1 MIKYAL
7 KCGACE
13 HEFEG
18 WFPDSVGYDKQ
29 AKSGLIQCPSCASAN
44 VGKAIMAPNI
54 AVRNGEKKMPLTREQ
69 AKVQVR
75 QMLREMRSQV
85 EKTCEDVGKDFPD
98 EARKIH
104 HGEVEERGIYG
115 EATKQDVEDLN
126 EEGVEVTP
134 IPWVRDDA

>member
-18 WFPDSVGYDKQ
+18 WFPDSAGYNKQ
-29 AKSGLIQCPSCASAN
+29 AKGGLIQCPLCASAD

-54 AVRNGEKKMPLTREQ
+54 AVRKSQDVPLTRDQ

-75 QMLREMRSQV
+75 QMLHEMRSHV
-85 EKTCEDVGKDFPD
+85 EENCENVGKDFPD

-104 HGEVEERGIYG
+104 HGEAEERGIYG
-115 EATKQDVEDLN
+115 EATKQDVKDLSD
-126 EEGVEVTP
+126 EGVEITP